1 MLRSHAIASAAD
13 GHVRT
18 LNDGQRA
25 QMRNIHFQHNALS
38 AAEITSRRL
47 YKLHR
52 VRLFRLRCVRS
63 IAEVKS
69 SCRDQSMQA
78 TPQQLIILPAD
89 VELEVINQPDN
100 GLFCS
105 DLLSLTADLLAD
117 FKARYE
123 RAGLPA
129 DVTMRADD
137 PELSFMWQNV
147 LQAVR
152 GDSTELQHHQTMGLL
167 LALQQA
173 GYAAAERKKQDLTA
187 QVRQIIML
195 SPAGVER
202 SSGGKM
208 LFVENRRCRRLQQES
223 QSFRLIVE
231 VRMAYALGQL
241 QSTSL
246 PIGEMRSTAAISQ
259 GHALPRVFVSTM
271 ACCRSMYADE
281 NLLFSASG
289 QGKKGRNDGDN
300 LHNGMGVWI
309 GSGRGVS
316 LLDAAGGAT
325 PGAGGLCP

>member
-1 MLRSHAIASAAD
+1 
-13 GHVRT
+13 
-18 LNDGQRA
+18 
-25 QMRNIHFQHNALS
+25 MRNIHFQHNALS

-52 VRLFRLRCVRS
+52 VRLFSPAL
-63 IAEVKS
+63 
-69 SCRDQSMQA
+69 CRVNRGSKIIVQGTSQMQV

-117 FKARYE
+117 FKAHYMSEPPPGRLTSLC
-123 RAGLPA
+123 APM
-129 DVTMRADD
+129 T

-152 GDSTELQHHQTMGLL
+152 GGLSTELQHHQTMGLL

-173 GYAAAERKKQDLTA
+173 GYAGPLLNERQQDLTA

-195 SPAGVER
+195 SPAEAWSVPR
-202 SSGGKM
+202 VAKM
-208 LFVENRRCRRLQQES
+208 LFVGESTLRRRLQQES
-223 QSFRLIVE
+223 QSFRLIVEE

-246 PIGEMRSTAAISQ
+246 PIGEIALNSGYQSGSRFTARFRQ
-259 GHALPRVFVSTM
+259 HYGLLPKHVR
-271 ACCRSMYADE
+271 
-281 NLLFSASG
+281 
-289 QGKKGRNDGDN
+289 
-300 LHNGMGVWI
+300 
-309 GSGRGVS
+309 
-316 LLDAAGGAT
+316 
-325 PGAGGLCP
+325 